1 MLLRTDC
8 GRPPIR
14 RYADQHM
21 NARTRPNLLEYF
33 TNKNVIGGGQPTLTG
48 PSFVDET
55 NINSVADLAEAGT
68 R

>member
-1 MLLRTDC
+1 L
-8 GRPPIR
+8 
-14 RYADQHM
+14 
-21 NARTRPNLLEYF
+21 

-48 PSFVDET
+48 PSFVDQT